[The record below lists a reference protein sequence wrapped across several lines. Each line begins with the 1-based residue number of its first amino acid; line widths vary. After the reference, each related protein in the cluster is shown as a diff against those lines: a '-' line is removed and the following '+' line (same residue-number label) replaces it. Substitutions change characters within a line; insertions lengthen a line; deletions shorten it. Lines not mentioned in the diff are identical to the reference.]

1 MSKASADAS
10 LTSCTIPL
18 GSIQIKEMTTGINW
32 KILVP
37 FVLTPTLALGL
48 FIPVYLKIQVSGEV
62 PENEILIPLG
72 VFGTLGLWLILTVIL
87 RAKKIHFTDSRLKIN
102 RLFSLKTFEYDR
114 SDIVT
119 WDITGHMNQWDNY
132 KILQFKTKDNNVHSV
147 VSYELTKFEELCKW
161 ISKTRA
167 PKEKIGIWNFVV
179 AEYGIS
185 FLTAF
190 IIIVGLLVELT
201 LK

>member
-1 MSKASADAS
+1 
-10 LTSCTIPL
+10 
-18 GSIQIKEMTTGINW
+18 MTTGINW

-37 FVLTPTLALGL
+37 FVLTPTLSLGL
-48 FIPVYLKIQVSGEV
+48 FVPVYLKIQESGEI
-62 PENEILIPLG
+62 PENGILVPVG

-87 RAKKIHFTDSRLKIN
+87 RAKKIKFSDSKLEIR
-102 RLFSLKTFEYDR
+102 RLFTLRTFEYDQ

-119 WDITGHMNQWDNY
+119 WDITGHVNKWDNY

-147 VSYELTKFEELCKW
+147 VSYELTKFEELCNW
-161 ISKTRA
+161 ISKTQA
-167 PKEKIGIWNFVV
+167 PKEEIGILNFVV

-185 FLTAF
+185 FLTAL